1 MSYEVMRSVRQLIE
15 SGIGDIA
22 RLNHILDRLERGK
35 YIYLADQR
43 YLENLLDT
51 NQNTTNKP
59 SVEESTTVTNMEK
72 DLREINL
79 TLEKI
84 LQDKTRNEKKITDSV
99 DGMKQTDAPTKI
111 TQDNKEKIVNPK
123 SEDVTLLFSV
133 ILGLISLHGIGHI
146 YNHKIVKG
154 SVLLV
159 LSLSIST
166 LAVLY
171 FVGII
176 KNVVPPILQEF
187 FIPVLVG
194 GYFGLYAF
202 QILDSRRVCAARN
215 AYILGHTKLPPS
227 SKKTDISDKLEN

>member
-15 SGIGDIA
+15 SGIGDTA
-22 RLNHILDRLERGK
+22 RLDHILDRLESGK

-43 YLENLLDT
+43 YLENLLDM
-51 NQNTTNKP
+51 NQDALNKHP
-59 SVEESTTVTNMEK
+59 VGESTTVTNMEK

-79 TLEKI
+79 TLERI
-84 LQDKTRNEKKITDSV
+84 LQDKTRNEKKITDSR
-99 DGMKQTDAPTKI
+99 GMKQTDVPSKTPHE
-111 TQDNKEKIVNPK
+111 NNEKIMGPK
-123 SEDVTLLFSV
+123 SEDITLLLSV
-133 ILGLISLHGIGHI
+133 LLGLISLHGIGHI

-154 SVLLV
+154 SGLLV

-176 KNVVPPILQEF
+176 KNIVPSILHEF

-202 QILDSRRVCAARN
+202 QVLDSRRVCAARN
-215 AYILGHTKLPPS
+215 AYILGHVKAPPS
-227 SKKTDISDKLEN
+227 R

>member
-1 MSYEVMRSVRQLIE
+1 MSYDVMRSVRQLIG
-15 SGIGDIA
+15 SGVGDIA
-22 RLNHILDRLERGK
+22 RLNYILDRLESGK

-43 YLENLLDT
+43 YLESLLDT
-51 NQNTTNKP
+51 NRNTLNRP
-59 SVEESTTVTNMEK
+59 SAEEPPTVVNLEK

-79 TLEKI
+79 RLEKI

-99 DGMKQTDAPTKI
+99 GVKHADSPRNTHQN
-111 TQDNKEKIVNPK
+111 NKEKIAHPK

-133 ILGLISLHGIGHI
+133 VLGLISLHGIGHI

-154 SVLLV
+154 IGLLV
-159 LSLSIST
+159 LSLSISA

-171 FVGII
+171 FLGTI
-176 KNVVPPILQEF
+176 KDLVPTILHPL
-187 FIPVLVG
+187 FIPVFVG

-215 AYILGHTKLPPS
+215 AYILEHTKASPLG
-227 SKKTDISDKLEN
+227 

>member
-22 RLNHILDRLERGK
+22 RLSHILDCLENGK
-35 YIYLADQR
+35 YVYLTDQR

-51 NQNTTNKP
+51 NRNTLNKH
-59 SVEESTTVTNMEK
+59 SVEETTTVTNMEK

-84 LQDKTRNEKKITDSV
+84 LQDKTRNEKKITESV
-99 DGMKQTDAPTKI
+99 DMKQTDVRSKI
-111 TQDNKEKIVNPK
+111 SHENKEKNAGPK
-123 SEDVTLLFSV
+123 SEDMTLLFSV
-133 ILGLISLHGIGHI
+133 VLGLISLHGIGHI

-154 SVLLV
+154 IVLLV
-159 LSLSIST
+159 LSLSISA
-166 LAVLY
+166 LAGLY
-171 FVGII
+171 IVGII
-176 KNVVPPILQEF
+176 KNVVPTILREF

-215 AYILGHTKLPPS
+215 AYILRH
-227 SKKTDISDKLEN
+227 ENTASL

>member
-22 RLNHILDRLERGK
+22 RLDHILDRLESGK

-43 YLENLLDT
+43 YLENLLDMNQDILNKHPVGESITAT
-51 NQNTTNKP
+51 NL
-59 SVEESTTVTNMEK
+59 EK

-99 DGMKQTDAPTKI
+99 DMKQTDAQSKTPHENNEKI
-111 TQDNKEKIVNPK
+111 TGPK
-123 SEDVTLLFSV
+123 SEDVTLLLSV
-133 ILGLISLHGIGHI
+133 VLGLISLHGIGHI

-154 SVLLV
+154 SGLLV
-159 LSLSIST
+159 LSLSISA
-166 LAVLY
+166 LVVSY
-171 FVGII
+171 YVGII
-176 KNVVPPILQEF
+176 KNIVPSILQEF
-187 FIPVLVG
+187 FIPVLIG

-227 SKKTDISDKLEN
+227 R